1 VPQFGGLLD
10 RGKPPIWRKMNTQAT
25 LGRNRR
31 TVALWLVVVAGLVAL
46 MVVVGGLTRLTES
59 GLSITSWK
67 PIHGALPPL
76 SQAEWEE
83 ELEAYRQ
90 IPEYQQIN
98 KGMSLDEFKTI
109 FWWEWGHRN
118 LGRLIGLAFFIPFVV
133 FLVRRQ
139 IERTWIP
146 RLVLLF
152 LLGGLQGF
160 VGWWMVA
167 SGLTERTDVSQYR
180 LVAHLSLALVIYGG
194 LVWTALEI
202 GGWRANAAITDAA
215 ARLFP
220 WALGFVGLVFVQ
232 IMSGGFVAGTDAGMT
247 YNTWPLMDGQFVP
260 EGYWGY
266 SPWWLSPF
274 EQVQAIQFN
283 HRIGGYAVFAAAI
296 ALWWQARRSGDTQ
309 IARLADMIF
318 AVTVAQ
324 VAIGIATL
332 LAVMPIWL
340 AALHQFG
347 AVVLLTAS
355 VVFAFALKRDH
366 WLQRGIQPSGGA
378 LV

>member
-1 VPQFGGLLD
+1 
-10 RGKPPIWRKMNTQAT
+10 MAT
-25 LGRNRR
+25 NAQNFKNRR
-31 TVALWLVVVAGLVAL
+31 QIAIWLACVAGLVAL
-46 MVVVGGLTRLTES
+46 MVVVGGITRLTDS

-90 IPEYQQIN
+90 IPEYQKIN
-98 KGMSLDEFKTI
+98 KGMTLDEFKAI

-133 FLVRRQ
+133 FLLQRK
-139 IERTWIP
+139 IERAWIP

-152 LLGGLQGF
+152 ALGGLQGF

-180 LVAHLSLALVIYGG
+180 LVSHLSLALVIYCG
-194 LVWTALEI
+194 LIWTALEI
-202 GGWRANAAITDAA
+202 AGWRVGVAATEAA
-215 ARLFP
+215 RRLFP
-220 WALGFVGLVFVQ
+220 WALGFLALVFGQ
-232 IMSGGFVAGTDAGMT
+232 IMLGGFVAGTDAGMS
-247 YNTWPLMDGQFVP
+247 YNTWPLMDGRFFP
-260 EGYWGY
+260 DGYWGHD
-266 SPWWLSPF
+266 PWWLSPF
-274 EQVQAIQFN
+274 EQIQAIQFN

-296 ALWWQARRSGDTQ
+296 AMWWWSRKSGDAR
-309 IARLADMIF
+309 IARWGDILL

-324 VAIGIATL
+324 VFIGIATL
-332 LAVMPIWL
+332 IAVMPIWL

-347 AVVLLTAS
+347 AVVLLTAAT
-355 VVFAFALKRDH
+355 VFAFAVKSGH
-366 WLQRGIQPSGGA
+366 WLQRGIHSPGGG

>member
-1 VPQFGGLLD
+1 MAG
-10 RGKPPIWRKMNTQAT
+10 MSSEM
-25 LGRNRR
+25 RNRR
-31 TVALWLVVVAGLVAL
+31 QVAIWLACVAGLVAL

-98 KGMSLDEFKTI
+98 KGMSLDEFKAI

-118 LGRLIGLAFFIPFVV
+118 LGRLIGLAFFVPFVV

-139 IERTWIP
+139 IERRWIP
-146 RLVLLF
+146 RLLLLF
-152 LLGGLQGF
+152 FLGGLQGF

-180 LVAHLSLALVIYGG
+180 LVVHLSLALVIYCG
-194 LVWTALEI
+194 LIWTALEI
-202 GGWRANAAITDAA
+202 GGWWSA
-215 ARLFP
+215 ARIETPVQNVFLWSLAFL
-220 WALGFVGLVFVQ
+220 ALVFFQ
-232 IMSGGFVAGTDAGMT
+232 IMLGGFVAGTNAGMT

-260 EGYWGY
+260 EGYWGFD
-266 SPWWLSPF
+266 PWWLSPF
-274 EQVQAIQFN
+274 EQIQAIQFN
-283 HRIGGYAVFAAAI
+283 HRIGGYAVFAAAA
-296 ALWWQARRSGDTQ
+296 ALWWRARRGGDRH
-309 IARLADMIF
+309 IARLADILMT
-318 AVTVAQ
+318 VTVLQ
-324 VAIGIATL
+324 VVIGIVTL
-332 LAVMPIWL
+332 IAVMPLWL

-347 AVVLLTAS
+347 AVLLLTAAT
-355 VVFAFALKRDH
+355 VFAFALRSDY
-366 WLQRGIQPSGGA
+366 WVQRGIH
-378 LV
+378 